1 MARELHHGGCER
13 QLTEIALAL
22 DRERFEVHVGAFRV
36 EGMRAGELRSAGV
49 PLVSVPVKS
58 FWHPGT
64 LAALCKLGSYIRA
77 HRIHLVHAFD
87 VPLTIAAMPVA
98 RFLSP
103 AIALASQRSH
113 LDLIP
118 KQGRR
123 LVLFSERIAHGV
135 VVNCEYM
142 RRHLMED
149 GNIPPERIHLCRN
162 GINLNS
168 FRREPDAARPAALPL
183 GALVIGALCVLRP
196 EKGLTTLV
204 DAFALVRG
212 AAPGLRLLIVGSG
225 PMLPEL
231 RRRARE
237 RGISDVCIFE
247 PSTDQVPQWLR
258 SIDVFVLPSLTE
270 ALSNSL
276 MEAMACG
283 CCCAASRVGGNP
295 ELIEDG
301 VRGLLFEAG
310 DPADLARAL
319 REVILNPD
327 LRRRLAEAGHDFLH
341 ANFSIAAAAR
351 RMEEIY
357 EGLLTARPGGDIA
370 PSTGRGP
377 GASDTARFP

>member
-22 DRERFEVHVGAFRV
+22 DPERFEVHVGAFRV

-49 PLVSVPVKS
+49 PVVRVPVKS
-58 FWHPGT
+58 FWRPG
-64 LAALCKLGSYIRA
+64 AVVALCKLGRYIRA
-77 HRIHLVHAFD
+77 NRIRLVHAFD
-87 VPLTIAAMPVA
+87 VPLTIAAMPVV

-113 LDLIP
+113 LDLIS
-118 KQGRR
+118 KRKRR

-135 VVNCEYM
+135 VVNCEYI

-149 GNIPPERIHLCRN
+149 GNIPAEKIHLCRN
-162 GINLNS
+162 GIDLNR
-168 FRREPDAARPAALPL
+168 FRREPGAARPAALPP
-183 GALVIGALCVLRP
+183 GALVIGAVCVLRP

-212 AAPGLRLLIVGSG
+212 AAPDLRLLIVGSG

-231 RRRARE
+231 RRRAAE
-237 RGISDVCIFE
+237 RGVLDACVFE

-258 SIDVFVLPSLTE
+258 SIDIFVLPSLTE

-319 REVILNPD
+319 REVILKPD

-357 EGLLTARPGGDIA
+357 TGLLAGRP
-370 PSTGRGP
+370 
-377 GASDTARFP
+377 FEFQ